1 MLGSSS
7 SGAKLGVIGEGKGK
21 GKKNQHRSTL
31 TIDGDS
37 NGLGQSVAIGT
48 LESGDLAQRVNLAVS
63 SAGVSL
69 SVWLSLNQLQVKVV
83 VLGSDQDGDGT
94 RVGLKQTQRKEV
106 RKKKQN

>member
-1 MLGSSS
+1 M
-7 SGAKLGVIGEGKGK
+7 
-21 GKKNQHRSTL
+21 STH

-63 SAGVSL
+63 SARVSL
-69 SVWLSLNQLQVKVV
+69 SVGLSLNQLQVEVV

-94 RVGLKQTQRKEV
+94 RVGLKQSKENELENIISL
-106 RKKKQN
+106 K